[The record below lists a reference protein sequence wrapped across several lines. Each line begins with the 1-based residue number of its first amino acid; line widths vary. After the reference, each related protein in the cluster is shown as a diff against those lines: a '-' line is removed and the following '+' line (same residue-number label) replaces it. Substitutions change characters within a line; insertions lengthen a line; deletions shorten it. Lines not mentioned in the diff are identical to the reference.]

1 MLTLQKAKDY
11 LRVTN
16 DDEDALIEY
25 IIDVAEQYVRDAV
38 SDYDIKIKNDLF
50 NKKADL
56 VKLALVQNMF
66 DERYF
71 NGPEL
76 KENFVIRSMINQLE
90 YGDYNV

>member
-71 NGPEL
+71 NGSEL